1 MKFNRRRFLAGAAS
15 AAVALPTAYP
25 ANTKDL
31 SFARKDF
38 PWAERETYLNCAL
51 EHPLSLPSS
60 KAMQEYLGYLTHGPD
75 SGRARYENTELQEN
89 VRRLFAELIHAKPSE
104 VAFVPATQIAENL
117 VIDGLGIRA
126 AGGNVVTNDL
136 HYGGALANYRMRK
149 ERGLDVRVVKHRDFQ
164 IDMRDM
170 ERAVDGKTKLISLA
184 LVSNINGYLHDIK
197 AISRL
202 ARAHGAY
209 VYIDVIQAA
218 GAVPIDVR
226 AMGVDFL
233 ACSAYKWLMG
243 GRFGYLYVRKEL
255 HGGKSGGGVLQPT
268 QFGSKGAGQTDAR
281 QYQVSTPNHVGF
293 VCQHEA
299 LQYIHRLGVENIRSH
314 VRPLT
319 ERLQE
324 GLPAVGYPS
333 ITPKGNQSPIVT
345 FRLKDAEAA
354 RDRLRKAGVI
364 VSAGG
369 GKDARMRVSPSV
381 FNNLADVDRLIE
393 ALA

>member
-1 MKFNRRRFLAGAAS
+1 MQLNRRRFLTGATS
-15 AAVALPTAYP
+15 ATVALPAAYP
-25 ANTKDL
+25 ANAKSL
-31 SFARKDF
+31 SFAREDF

-51 EHPLSLPSS
+51 EHPLSMASS
-60 KAMQEYLGYLTHGPD
+60 NAMREYLEYLTHGPD
-75 SGRARYENTELQEN
+75 SGRAKYENTELQEK
-89 VRRLFAELIHAKPSE
+89 VRRLFADLIHAKSTE
-104 VAFVPATQIAENL
+104 IAFVPATQIAENL
-117 VIDGLGIRA
+117 VIDGLGIDA

-170 ERAVDGKTKLISLA
+170 EHAVDSKTKLISLA
-184 LVSNINGYLHDIK
+184 LISNINGYLHDIK

-202 ARAHGAY
+202 AHAHGAY

-243 GRFGYLYVRKEL
+243 GRFGYLYVREEL
-255 HGGKSGGGVLQPT
+255 QGGVMKPT
-268 QFGSKGAGQTDAR
+268 QFGSKGAGQKDAR

-299 LQYIHRLGVENIRSH
+299 LQYIHRVGVNNIRSH

-319 ERLQE
+319 ERLLK

-333 ITPKGNQSPIVT
+333 ITPKGNESPIIS
-345 FRLKDAEAA
+345 FRLKDPQTALA
-354 RDRLRKAGVI
+354 RLRKAHVI
-364 VSAGG
+364 VTAGA
-369 GKDARMRVSPSV
+369 GKNARMRVSPSV